1 MIVPPASQSELH
13 ILCVSAIVRD
23 LINLHS
29 SPSSS
34 SDSAP
39 SINQLRAKYAK
50 KYNLSGVPRLT
61 DVLAAVPEE
70 WKDRLRGWLM
80 AKPVRTASGV
90 AVVAVMCKPHRCPH
104 VAMTGNICV

>member
-1 MIVPPASQSELH
+1 MIVPPASQAELH
-13 ILCVSAIVRD
+13 LLAVSAIVRD
-23 LINLHS
+23 LINTHSASSSTSEPPSLHS
-29 SPSSS
+29 
-34 SDSAP
+34 
-39 SINQLRAKYAK
+39 LRMKYAK
-50 KYNLSGVPRLT
+50 QYKLEGVPRLT

-70 WKDRLRGWLM
+70 WKDRLRGWLK